1 MTDMDSESRQSRFS
15 GFKLL
20 LVALFVC
27 GLVAR
32 IAPLFNEGGR
42 LLQQYPTEDGYL
54 MLTIARNI
62 ALGNGMSTADGTVA
76 TNGTQPLI
84 NLLYAVGFWF
94 SSGDKVAGV
103 LFAQVCQVLFSAVAA
118 FALFRLGRRML
129 EQHSRGFEISA
140 LAAGAWYATLL
151 STTHGMNCLETGGY
165 ALGLVLFAC
174 LFAGKSGDPLAPWSF
189 ARSLRLGLALG
200 VVFWIRIDAVF
211 LILGACVTRAA
222 FCEGLRFRISAR
234 NFGSAVIVGLT
245 SIVVASP
252 WLIYNKLGFGSVM
265 PISGT
270 AQSWAASF
278 GQNLTQAIANL
289 AEYAMVVVPIPQ
301 PLEKQPLVNLGCALI
316 VVGAIAVAFRL
327 SRHSKSIAIR
337 SWLPV
342 VGIFGSGLFI
352 YYGMLFGAP
361 HFVGRY
367 LYPLSPFLAL
377 LASGVALTVW
387 DRFNLQRSQVAGL
400 GASLVLLVLVVYP
413 NVRQY
418 GKGERH
424 QHFQVVEWIEDNV
437 PESDWVGAVQTGTV
451 GFFHDRTLNLDGK
464 VNPEAL
470 VAAREQRIPQYIIEK
485 NLRYIADWKG
495 IASWMDDY
503 EIIASN
509 FDLVAHDV
517 ELNLAVLKRKESLA
531 ANR

>member
-1 MTDMDSESRQSRFS
+1 MNNVSNKGRSA

-20 LVALFVC
+20 IAALLVC

-32 IAPLFNEGGR
+32 VAPLFNEGGR

-62 ALGNGMSTADGTVA
+62 ALGNGMSTADGTIA
-76 TNGTQPLI
+76 TNGTQPLV
-84 NLLYAVGFWF
+84 NLLWAVGFWF
-94 SSGDKVAGV
+94 SSGDKTAGV
-103 LFAQVCQVLFSAVAA
+103 LFALIVQVLFSAVAS
-118 FALFRLGRRML
+118 FALFRFGMRVLDKHARA
-129 EQHSRGFEISA
+129 FEISA

-151 STTHGMNCLETGGY
+151 STTHGMNCLETGAY
-165 ALGLVLFAC
+165 ALGVVLFASC
-174 LFAGKSGDPLAPWSF
+174 FVGRSGDPLAPWSF
-189 ARSLRLGLALG
+189 KRSLAVGLALG

-211 LILGACVTRAA
+211 LILGTCVVRAA
-222 FCEGLRFRISAR
+222 FTEGAQLKITSR
-234 NFGSAVIVGLT
+234 NVRSAVITGAT
-245 SIVVASP
+245 TIVVASP

-289 AEYAMVVVPIPQ
+289 AEYVLVVAPIPQ
-301 PLEKQPLVNLGCALI
+301 PLETLPFVNAICAL
-316 VVGAIAVAFRL
+316 VLIAAAVIAFRL
-327 SRHSKSIAIR
+327 SRNSTSVALR
-337 SWLPV
+337 SWIPV
-342 VGIFGSGLFI
+342 AAIFAGGLFC
-352 YYGMLFGAP
+352 YYGLLFGAP

-377 LASGVALTVW
+377 LTAGVAWTLW
-387 DRFNLQRSQVAGL
+387 DRAGL
-400 GASLVLLVLVVYP
+400 DRFKFAGAFVSLALVAVVVYP

-418 GKGERH
+418 GKGAHH
-424 QHFQVVEWIEDNV
+424 QHFQVVKWIANNAS
-437 PESDWVGAVQTGTV
+437 ESDWVGAVQTGTL

-470 VAAREQRIPQYIIEK
+470 EAAREQRIPEYVIEK
-485 NLRYIADWKG
+485 NLRYLADWQG
-495 IASWMDDY
+495 LAAWMDDH
-503 EIIASN
+503 EVIAQN

-517 ELNLAVLKRKESLA
+517 PGNLAVLKRKERLA